1 MPPDTTPKLARLIE
15 ALHRLGGDPAVAE
28 KHASII
34 FARLIAVVAPARG
47 FDIGGNDEAGFY
59 AHARTQTT
67 GLERELR
74 DLGGK
79 ARKAACGKLGLTAWM
94 AAWAVLPQ
102 RTMRPLVATEGDADG
117 ARPHDRP
124 QHNRGVIFLL
134 RGFTRS
140 RLSRKWSCQ
149 PSKPRSSGSR
159 QHPARGGD
167 SARSMPIRLGPGSVS
182 SAVACR
188 APTTTSDSA
197 RSTRSRVCRW
207 RRWQPIIA
215 RCCCGAP
222 DRTSRSA
229 ATSRSSKLGGSSPRA
244 VAFVWIKEK
253 QERRQGPHSRS
264 GMLDNR

>member
-1 MPPDTTPKLARLIE
+1 MCTRCRPTQRPKLARLIE

-59 AHARTQTT
+59 AHPRTQTT

-102 RTMRPLVATEGDADG
+102 RTMHLLWRPKVMRTAQGHTI
-117 ARPHDRP
+117 DRSRIAGSFSAP
-124 QHNRGVIFLL
+124 
-134 RGFTRS
+134 GFTRS

-167 SARSMPIRLGPGSVS
+167 SARHLR
-182 SAVACR
+182 
-188 APTTTSDSA
+188 
-197 RSTRSRVCRW
+197 
-207 RRWQPIIA
+207 
-215 RCCCGAP
+215 
-222 DRTSRSA
+222 
-229 ATSRSSKLGGSSPRA
+229 RSSLALGREPRQWNVARGSPLPARHGCRDRASPGGVARRRRLRA
-244 VAFVWIKEK
+244 AVVVYWASY
-253 QERRQGPHSRS
+253 RDRQPR
-264 GMLDNR
+264 

>member
-1 MPPDTTPKLARLIE
+1 MCTRCRPTQRPKLARLIE

-59 AHARTQTT
+59 AHPRTQTT

-102 RTMRPLVATEGDADG
+102 RTMHLLWRPKVMRTAQGHTI
-117 ARPHDRP
+117 DRSRIAGSFSAP
-124 QHNRGVIFLL
+124 
-134 RGFTRS
+134 GFTRS

-167 SARSMPIRLGPGSVS
+167 SARAMKK
-182 SAVACR
+182 
-188 APTTTSDSA
+188 
-197 RSTRSRVCRW
+197 
-207 RRWQPIIA
+207 
-215 RCCCGAP
+215 
-222 DRTSRSA
+222 RTSRSKRSKPPMVRSQGA
-229 ATSRSSKLGGSSPRA
+229 AADASSARTEDPPVVFTASVGTSTQYLARGYFLRRT
-244 VAFVWIKEK
+244 VAACAARISFGDK
-253 QERRQGPHSRS
+253 RPF
-264 GMLDNR
+264 